1 MVNCET
7 SSNEVERIKEI
18 NGQSASN
25 VTLEN
30 IQEVHNKTSINY
42 TNTTVA
48 VPVEHITS
56 IFQQT

>member
-7 SSNEVERIKEI
+7 ISNEDERVKEI
-18 NGQSASN
+18 NGQPASN

-30 IQEVHNKTSINY
+30 IQEAHNKTSISY
-42 TNTTVA
+42 TNTTIVA
-48 VPVEHITS
+48 VTEPSS